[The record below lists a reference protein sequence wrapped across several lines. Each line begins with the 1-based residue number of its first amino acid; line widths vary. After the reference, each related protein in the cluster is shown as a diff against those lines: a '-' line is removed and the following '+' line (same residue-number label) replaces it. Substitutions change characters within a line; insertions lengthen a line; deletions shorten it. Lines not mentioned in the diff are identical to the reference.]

1 MRTTWAIAVV
11 GALLLSA
18 CGGDDGAEP
27 STDLEA
33 VATEYAFD
41 PDSWTVPEGE
51 AVTLELANEGAEEHE
66 WVIIEQGTTL
76 ESSTD
81 FEEQLVVWEVEA
93 GPGETV
99 SETFTAPSTGTYQVI
114 CALPGHLEG
123 GMEGTLE
130 VVAS

>member
-51 AVTLELANEGAEEHE
+51 TITLELANEGAEEHE

-81 FEEQLVVWEVEA
+81 FEEQLVVWEAEA